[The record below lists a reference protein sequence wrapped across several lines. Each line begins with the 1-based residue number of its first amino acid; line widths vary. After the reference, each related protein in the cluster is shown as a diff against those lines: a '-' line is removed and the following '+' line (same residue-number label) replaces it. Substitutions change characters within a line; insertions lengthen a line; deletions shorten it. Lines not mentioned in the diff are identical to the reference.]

1 MQNRYKRFLFPRRT
15 KGGRVMESER
25 NCNACIWSTRDGGC
39 SSWDCEF
46 VDKMEA
52 YKAWKEKQEN
62 EQA

>member
-1 MQNRYKRFLFPRRT
+1 
-15 KGGRVMESER
+15 MESE
-25 NCNACIWSTRDGGC
+25 CSCHTCIWSTRDGGC

-46 VDKMEA
+46 VDKREA